1 MTASLQSGMLSAQV
15 SLQRNDVDTPSITLH
30 TPPRDLQA
38 PPRPSSP
45 DLLGRSLHPPL
56 RLIRPAQHSPLPLLL
71 ARLGT
76 AVPLLRCFS
85 VSWTLSHRGL
95 PARRRVSITLLSW
108 RDTRFGLSRA
118 RRTRRTKMRSCL
130 VRGRK
135 GHGRPSPFP
144 AHRATLAGERV
155 SVVLTPELCLANKN
169 PSCQITTE
177 DSRAPL
183 FFSGYVA
190 LHSLRIYTRVDAQY
204 TRGHHSTP

>member
-1 MTASLQSGMLSAQV
+1 LPAQV

-38 PPRPSSP
+38 PPSPRPSSP
-45 DLLGRSLHPPL
+45 DLLGRSLHPPP
-56 RLIRPAQHSPLPLLL
+56 RLIRPAQPSPLPLSLL
-71 ARLGT
+71 QDLGA

-85 VSWTLSHRGL
+85 ASWTLSHRGL
-95 PARRRVSITLLSW
+95 PPRRRVSITLLSW
-108 RDTRFGLSRA
+108 RGTLS
-118 RRTRRTKMRSCL
+118 RTRRTKMRGCL
-130 VRGRK
+130 VRGRSRQK

-155 SVVLTPELCLANKN
+155 SVVLAPELCLANKN